1 MCSAPGRC
9 GRCSRWAQVAS
20 PGQPRCP
27 PPPGSPWT
35 LRLCSRSSDCPGALP
50 YLSRLGHQRPPL
62 PQQPPAPP
70 LPCEDPEGPGKAP
83 GLSPLTARSDA
94 GTSSYRPHP
103 SRVSLLPAL
112 LGPGPSCRLLFPFSH
127 LGCAPQILH
136 LQEWTSRGQRLPRF
150 NRTDDALPL
159 VRDIVYAAGGGWVS
173 SGC

>member
-35 LRLCSRSSDCPGALP
+35 LRLCSCSSDCPGALP

-83 GLSPLTARSDA
+83 GLSPLIARSDA

-112 LGPGPSCRLLFPFSH
+112 LGPGPPAACSSLSLIWAVRLRFFICRSGRAGARDCLGLIGQMTHCHLSGTLSMLLE
-127 LGCAPQILH
+127 GV
-136 LQEWTSRGQRLPRF
+136 G
-150 NRTDDALPL
+150 
-159 VRDIVYAAGGGWVS
+159 
-173 SGC
+173 